1 MSAGFPY
8 FRSADPQEIENL
20 HGKAI
25 WAIVLG
31 IALAVVGVVAIGHP
45 VVTSEV
51 TMVFFGVLLLLG
63 SGVQLASAV
72 WARGWGGFFLQVLVG
87 LLYFFVGVVAVERP
101 LLSAEVYTVLLAIFF
116 VAIGLYRVVMAL
128 RLRFSGWGWSV
139 LNGAVTLL
147 LGLLIW
153 QGWPASGLWV
163 VGTFVGIE
171 LLFNGLSWVML
182 GLALR
187 TAPRQ
192 SVV

>member
-8 FRSADPQEIENL
+8 FLSPDPQEIDSL
-20 HGKAI
+20 RGKAI

-31 IALAVVGVVAIGHP
+31 IALAVVGVVALGHP
-45 VVTSEV
+45 VITSEV
-51 TMVFFGVLLLLG
+51 TMVFFGILLLIG
-63 SGVQLASAV
+63 SGVQLASAI

-101 LLSAEVYTVLLAIFF
+101 LLYAEVYTVLLAIFF

-153 QGWPASGLWV
+153 REWPGSGLWV